1 MWSKKIHDYKPS
13 SHEKTEG
20 ITRRMFSGLKK
31 RARMVIYNTGI
42 SICSFSL
49 LINLSNL
56 STMCLWIGKFGNN
69 LYIIFMS
76 VIIGGILQT
85 DIQIQEL
92 VKKEKLDEKRD
103 LLH

>member
-1 MWSKKIHDYKPS
+1 MKKQK
-13 SHEKTEG
+13 EFQKNVQWT
-20 ITRRMFSGLKK
+20 KK
-31 RARMVIYNTGI
+31 RGKDVIYNIGI

-49 LINLSNL
+49 FINLSNL
-56 STMCLWIGKFGNN
+56 STTCLWIGHFGNN
-69 LYIIFMS
+69 LYIIFVS

-92 VKKEKLDEKRD
+92 VKKEKIDEKRD